1 VIDDDSIANSEAPAA
16 GAGLYDLTAWLMTG
30 NNPLIS
36 FRTFAE
42 VFVIDT
48 SDIRAADCG
57 CLYPEQD
64 LAMAGTRYRHGTEFN
79 SAVARQIRS
88 THALFNVLH
97 RQ

>member
-1 VIDDDSIANSEAPAA
+1 VIDDDSVANSEAAAA
-16 GAGLYDLTAWLMTG
+16 GAGLYDLTAWLMTR

-48 SDIRAADCG
+48 SDIRATDCG

-64 LAMAGTRYRHGTEFN
+64 LAMAGTRHRHGAEFN
-79 SAVARQIRS
+79 SAAARQIRS
-88 THALFNVLH
+88 THALLNILH
-97 RQ
+97 DQ